1 MEYYDPNN
9 LLKAYQVGDND
20 IVAAF
25 DEEDAIDVLVLYTGC
40 SKTSDYDKHEDVTD
54 LTDKLGEML
63 KDEDGN
69 DLETLGSWLGRLEEP
84 EYMYGWE

>member
-25 DEEDAIDVLVLYTGC
+25 DEEGAIEVLVLYTGC
-40 SKTSDYDKHEDVTD
+40 SKTSDYNKDEDVTD

-63 KDEDGN
+63 KEEDGK
-69 DLETLGSWLGRLEEP
+69 EIGTLGDWLSELNEP